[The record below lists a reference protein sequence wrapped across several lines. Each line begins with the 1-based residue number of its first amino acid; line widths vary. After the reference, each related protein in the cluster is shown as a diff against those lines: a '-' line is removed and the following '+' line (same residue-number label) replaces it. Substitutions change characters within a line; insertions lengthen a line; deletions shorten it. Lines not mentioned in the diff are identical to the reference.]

1 MTTSVLESRGNIIE
15 NQQFTDPTTLDFVM
29 RTRFETE
36 SSLAEVEKILGTGL
50 GRFNP
55 KLSFRPVAQKKRALI
70 LVTKESHCLRDLLY
84 LQELGELP
92 IEIPAVISNHGDL
105 KALTESHSLKFID
118 QSGAEKQASETQIR
132 NLIAEEKIDLIIL
145 ARYMQVLSTEF
156 CNDFAGK
163 IINTHHSFLPGFKG
177 AKPYH
182 QAHDRGVKIIGATAH
197 FVTADL
203 DEGPIIDQDVAHEF
217 RVGRERA
224 FDSGLPRAKIA
235 QLRSGMQVDAD
246 EFRAV
251 ARCRDQTGR
260 FDEFGSVRTE
270 FGAAASDREDGVA
283 AFADE
288 FVFVPDVDLH
298 PGAAGDRVQGL
309 ATTGWLGAGRHGS
322 LASRREASPC
332 RRSSSPTRTIHPGRC
347 ARGWR

>member
-1 MTTSVLESRGNIIE
+1 MDLIVTLQCKDQPGIVHAMTTSVLESRGNIIE

-36 SSLAEVEKILGTGL
+36 SSLAEVEKILRAGL

-118 QSGAEKQASETQIR
+118 QSGADKQASESQIR
-132 NLIAEEKIDLIIL
+132 KLIAEEKIDLIIL

-163 IINTHHSFLPGFKG
+163 IINIHHSFLPGFKG

-197 FVTADL
+197 FVTKDL
-203 DEGPIIDQDVAHEF
+203 DEGPIIDQDVAHVSHAATPEDLIATGRDIER
-217 RVGRERA
+217 RVL
-224 FDSGLPRAKIA
+224 S
-235 QLRSGMQVDAD
+235 
-246 EFRAV
+246 RAV
-251 ARCRDQTGR
+251 KDFAEDRI
-260 FDEFGSVRTE
+260 FIV
-270 FGAAASDREDGVA
+270 GAKTV
-283 AFADE
+283 
-288 FVFVPDVDLH
+288 VF
-298 PGAAGDRVQGL
+298 RN
-309 ATTGWLGAGRHGS
+309 
-322 LASRREASPC
+322 
-332 RRSSSPTRTIHPGRC
+332 
-347 ARGWR
+347 